1 MIINNKNY
9 YKIIINIF
17 QSLVEAS
24 IQGLIITLAIGG
36 IISTGGKVTV
46 SFFRYSL

>member
-1 MIINNKNY
+1 M
-9 YKIIINIF
+9 INIF

-24 IQGLIITLAIGG
+24 IQGLIVTLAIGG
-36 IISTGGKVTV
+36 AVSTGRKVTV